1 MNKKTTSTFTK
12 MDNGNIEIIYTIP
25 VDLIATNREIV
36 IKKMAKD
43 IVVPGFR
50 KGMAPVTKVVEKIDE
65 NKINKQILGLILP
78 LAFAD
83 SVKEHKFNPAI
94 YPKFE
99 VIKIGQ
105 GSEWEIKAIT
115 CELPQ
120 VVLPKNYKKNLKKD
134 SKDQNVLIKSLLET
148 IKLEIPRVL
157 IEEEV
162 NARLSQV
169 LDRIEKLGLALEG
182 YLKSVGKT
190 AEILRAEYEVQA
202 KDSISLELI
211 LNTIANDEKIEVTEK
226 EIDDF
231 IKSTGSELNQV
242 EKGQRDIL
250 KRVILR
256 KSALEKLSK

>member
-1 MNKKTTSTFTK
+1 MNNKTTSTFTK

-65 NKINKQILGLILP
+65 NKINEQILGLILP

-94 YPKFE
+94 YPRFE
-99 VIKIGQ
+99 AIKIGQ
-105 GSEWEIKAIT
+105 GSEWEIKAIS

-120 VVLPKNYKKNLKKD
+120 VVLPKGYKTKLKKD
-134 SKDQNVLIKSLLET
+134 DQNTLIKSLLET
-148 IKLEIPRVL
+148 IKLKIPRVL

-169 LDRIEKLGLALEG
+169 LDRIEKLGLALES
-182 YLKSVGKT
+182 YLRSVGKT

-211 LNTIANDEKIEVTEK
+211 LNTIASDEKIEVTEK

-231 IKSTGSELNQV
+231 IKTTGSELNQV

>member
-1 MNKKTTSTFTK
+1 MNKKTTSTFSK
-12 MDNGNIEIIYTIP
+12 LDNGNIEIIFTIP
-25 VDLIATNREIV
+25 IDLIAINREIV

-50 KGMAPVTKVVEKIDE
+50 KGMAPITRVAEKIDPD
-65 NKINKQILGLILP
+65 KINEQILGLILP

-99 VIKIGQ
+99 AVKIGQ
-105 GSEWEIKAIT
+105 GSEWQIKAIT

-120 VVLPKNYKKNLKKD
+120 IKLPNNYKKNLKKD
-134 SKDQNVLIKSLLET
+134 SKNQNILIKSLLET

-169 LDRIEKLGLALEG
+169 LDRIEKLGLALES

-190 AEILRAEYEVQA
+190 AEILRAEYEMQA
-202 KDSISLELI
+202 KDAISLELI
-211 LNTIANDEKIEVTEK
+211 LNAIADDEKIGVSET

-231 IKSTGSELNQV
+231 IKTTGSELKQV

-250 KRVILR
+250 KRVLLR
-256 KSALEKLSK
+256 KSALEKLAK

>member
-1 MNKKTTSTFTK
+1 MNKKTTSTFSK
-12 MDNGNIEIIYTIP
+12 LDNGNIEIIFTIP
-25 VDLIATNREIV
+25 IDLIAINREIV

-50 KGMAPVTKVVEKIDE
+50 KGMAPITRVAEKIDPD
-65 NKINKQILGLILP
+65 KINEQILGLILP

-99 VIKIGQ
+99 AVKIGQ
-105 GSEWEIKAIT
+105 GSEWQIKAIT

-120 VVLPKNYKKNLKKD
+120 IKLPNNYKKNLKKD
-134 SKDQNVLIKSLLET
+134 SKNQNILIKSLLET

-169 LDRIEKLGLALEG
+169 LDRIEKLGLALES

-190 AEILRAEYEVQA
+190 AEILRAEYEMQA
-202 KDSISLELI
+202 KDAISLELI
-211 LNTIANDEKIEVTEK
+211 LNAIADDEKIGVSET

-231 IKSTGSELNQV
+231 IKTTGSELKQV

-250 KRVILR
+250 KCVLLR
-256 KSALEKLSK
+256 KSALEKLAK

>member
-12 MDNGNIEIIYTIP
+12 MDNGNIEITYTIP

-65 NKINKQILGLILP
+65 NKINEQILGLILP

-94 YPKFE
+94 YPRFE
-99 VIKIGQ
+99 AIKIGQ
-105 GSEWEIKAIT
+105 GSEWEIKAIS

-148 IKLEIPRVL
+148 INLKIPRVL

-169 LDRIEKLGLALEG
+169 LDRIEKLGLALES

-231 IKSTGSELNQV
+231 IKTTGSELNQV

>member
-1 MNKKTTSTFTK
+1 
-12 MDNGNIEIIYTIP
+12 
-25 VDLIATNREIV
+25 
-36 IKKMAKD
+36 MAKD

-50 KGMAPVTKVVEKIDE
+50 KGMAPITRVAEKIDPD
-65 NKINKQILGLILP
+65 KINEQILGLILP

-99 VIKIGQ
+99 AVKIGQ
-105 GSEWEIKAIT
+105 GSEWQIKAIT

-120 VVLPKNYKKNLKKD
+120 IKLPNNYKKNLKKD
-134 SKDQNVLIKSLLET
+134 SKNQNILIKSLLET

-169 LDRIEKLGLALEG
+169 LDRIEKLGLALES

-190 AEILRAEYEVQA
+190 AEILRAEYEMQA
-202 KDSISLELI
+202 KDAISLELI
-211 LNTIANDEKIEVTEK
+211 LNAIADDEKIGVSET

-231 IKSTGSELNQV
+231 IKTTGSELKQV

-250 KRVILR
+250 KCVLLR
-256 KSALEKLSK
+256 KSALEKLAK